1 VDAAP
6 LDTVPLP
13 DLPYSLPQLVSLALE
28 SGPEYRAARANERQ
42 ADAVVR
48 GRRGSYLPTIAI
60 SGNIAAFDENWF
72 PDALTRRTGVISL
85 SLPLW
90 DNGQRELNLARAR
103 AAREVAIAIRED
115 LERGAEA
122 DVTLAY
128 DTFITAR
135 ATLDLDRNAL
145 LVARENFRVQETR
158 YRAGASTILDL
169 LEAQDQLSAAEA
181 NVVRSRY
188 AIRLAI
194 AGLEA
199 VLGRR
204 LMNDRTEP

>member
-1 VDAAP
+1 
-6 LDTVPLP
+6 
-13 DLPYSLPQLVSLALE
+13 
-28 SGPEYRAARANERQ
+28 
-42 ADAVVR
+42 
-48 GRRGSYLPTIAI
+48 
-60 SGNIAAFDENWF
+60 
-72 PDALTRRTGVISL
+72 
-85 SLPLW
+85 
-90 DNGQRELNLARAR
+90 
-103 AAREVAIAIRED
+103 
-115 LERGAEA
+115 
-122 DVTLAY
+122 
-128 DTFITAR
+128 
-135 ATLDLDRNAL
+135 
-145 LVARENFRVQETR
+145 VQETR